1 MFLRSPQSFKQKR
14 RSNEDLEIVRKKALH
29 NNIKIL
35 IHANYM
41 LNFCN
46 PTLHKKACKVLI
58 EDLEDSI
65 KLNAIGVVVHMGH
78 NTKKLK
84 ITNEEAIN
92 NYVNGIKNVLKNSP
106 KNSVIVF
113 ETGAGQG
120 NETCTDIIELGNLRK
135 RFTKDEQKRIKFC
148 IDTCHVFSA
157 GYNLGDKNYV
167 KVFDMLI
174 ENYLG
179 WDNVVAIHLNDSKQP
194 LDCHKDRHEDI
205 GKGYI
210 NFDGLIEFVKI
221 CVKNNVPMILETP
234 KSQISHIEQMKMI
247 RDAVKKT

>member
-1 MFLRSPQSFKQKR
+1 MRRVLLGHHIGTKYGFTTTVDYAKSHDVDVFQMFLRSPQSFKQKR

-106 KNSVIVF
+106 KNN
-113 ETGAGQG
+113 A
-120 NETCTDIIELGNLRK
+120 
-135 RFTKDEQKRIKFC
+135 
-148 IDTCHVFSA
+148 
-157 GYNLGDKNYV
+157 
-167 KVFDMLI
+167 
-174 ENYLG
+174 
-179 WDNVVAIHLNDSKQP
+179 
-194 LDCHKDRHEDI
+194 
-205 GKGYI
+205 KGY
-210 NFDGLIEFVKI
+210 
-221 CVKNNVPMILETP
+221 
-234 KSQISHIEQMKMI
+234 
-247 RDAVKKT
+247 